1 MPDIVLACASHDMTP
16 HDNQIGLTAKNR
28 HTIQAI
34 PLYSPSKDN
43 RIK

>member
-28 HTIQAI
+28 HTVQAI